1 MGTGNPALWTK
12 LKGVL
17 MQEDANA
24 GEGAGIGI
32 GLLLAGTG
40 PSWGAQMEDEEPVQ
54 DMLTYAA
61 ETHHEKTSRGIAM
74 ALALMCYGRE
84 EEAMGLI
91 RTMSEHK
98 DAVLRYGGMYAT
110 GMAYVGTSNND
121 AIRLLLHVA
130 VSDVSNDVRR
140 AAVINLGFVL
150 LNEPAQVP
158 TLVSLLA
165 ESYNPHVRYG
175 ACTAVAVACAGTG
188 MREALELLEPMTK
201 DASDFV
207 RQGALLGLSMV
218 LQQET
223 GECRCG
229 CCGCSVCPNGWP
241 LAYAPPPLRCSVA
254 HCPAVKRVRTLLAS
268 TASDKHVPIMTR
280 MGAVIGSGILD
291 AGGRNSVISLTSRA
305 GFRKMSAI
313 IGMALFQ
320 QHWYWY
326 PCVHMLSL
334 SLTPTAVI
342 GLNQDLKMPK
352 GFSLVCNAKR
362 KMFAYPPMLKV
373 KKEEAKQRVKTV
385 ELSTTAKAKAKKR
398 REEKAK
404 REAEAKDGAGAGAD
418 EDVPMGGDTKPEAGA
433 ADTKAD
439 AGDDVD
445 MAAGGGEDE
454 SKGKKEGAWG
464 GVRLA
469 GGTPAL
475 WVSDVDTCGVVV
487 RCAEEDEN
495 QEPFT
500 VQNPGRV
507 TSAQASFMA
516 YNAEGQRYEPVR
528 QVRCHKRLPTLF
540 SL

>member
-1 MGTGNPALWTK
+1 MCCVQVLQHGACLGIGLAAMGTGNPALWTK

-241 LAYAPPPLRCSVA
+241 LAYAPPPLCA
-254 HCPAVKRVRTLLAS
+254 AQWH
-268 TASDKHVPIMTR
+268 TA
-280 MGAVIGSGILD
+280 
-291 AGGRNSVISLTSRA
+291 
-305 GFRKMSAI
+305 
-313 IGMALFQ
+313 
-320 QHWYWY
+320 
-326 PCVHMLSL
+326 
-334 SLTPTAVI
+334 
-342 GLNQDLKMPK
+342 
-352 GFSLVCNAKR
+352 
-362 KMFAYPPMLKV
+362 
-373 KKEEAKQRVKTV
+373 
-385 ELSTTAKAKAKKR
+385 R
-398 REEKAK
+398 R
-404 REAEAKDGAGAGAD
+404 
-418 EDVPMGGDTKPEAGA
+418 
-433 ADTKAD
+433 
-439 AGDDVD
+439 
-445 MAAGGGEDE
+445 
-454 SKGKKEGAWG
+454 
-464 GVRLA
+464 
-469 GGTPAL
+469 
-475 WVSDVDTCGVVV
+475 
-487 RCAEEDEN
+487 
-495 QEPFT
+495 
-500 VQNPGRV
+500 
-507 TSAQASFMA
+507 
-516 YNAEGQRYEPVR
+516 
-528 QVRCHKRLPTLF
+528 
-540 SL
+540 